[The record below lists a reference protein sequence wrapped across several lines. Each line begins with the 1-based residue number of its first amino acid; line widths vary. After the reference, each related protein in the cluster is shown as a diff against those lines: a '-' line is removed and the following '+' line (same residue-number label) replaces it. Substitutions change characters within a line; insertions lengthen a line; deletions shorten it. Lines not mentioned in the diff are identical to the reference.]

1 MKIVIPCM
9 IYMGSALMVYNIL
22 HYYLFA
28 RKMKKTGV
36 LEMRRT
42 FLYLPF
48 FLLVFFLIGYLITAL
63 FGNPTLMMGG
73 ILFGGSVFVF
83 LVLNVMIRIVR
94 YIQNDERR
102 ISAMYNEL
110 REELTSITKDRLAV
124 FRVNLTKD
132 IVEDRAGTDLYD
144 SDKTAQSYTD
154 LMLNRFPDLLIKP
167 ADRYGPGLFTREGLL
182 EHFQNGHN
190 AASETIYARRKSVR
204 NGYFLME
211 AALAQQP
218 VTGEVIAF
226 ITERD
231 YNRDMIDRVIWNKAL
246 SEEYDGI
253 AYIAS
258 GQLGVVL
265 YSDRPKRPDILLSG
279 DGEQDYA
286 DVVRRLVGAL
296 DLGTA
301 ENADELLNALK
312 LDKIERELSEKDAY
326 AVDFSYRAENVFFYK
341 RFTFFAA
348 DREAHFY
355 ALLISDTT
363 EIRREQEEQ
372 NRKLEE
378 ALERAKASSAAKTT
392 FLSNMSHDIR
402 TPMNAIIGFTNLA
415 RQSVDNPEKTRA
427 YLDKILTSS
436 NHLLSLIND
445 VLEMSRIES
454 GKIELENSS
463 CNLARLMEDF
473 QAMVAN
479 LAEAKNQ
486 ELTVDFSGVTDK
498 NIICDKLRLNQV
510 LLNLL
515 SNAVKYTPD
524 GGRVEV
530 RVLQKGG
537 AADGRGAYEFHVKD
551 NGIGMT
557 PEFAAHVF
565 EAFEREKTSTVS
577 GIQGTG
583 LGMAI
588 TKRIVDLM
596 EGSIEVV
603 TAPGEGTEFIVSVD
617 FAISAEETEE
627 NADKK
632 DDGIEIDFNG
642 KRLLLADDIAINR
655 EIAVATLE
663 MNGFLVEEADDGEKA
678 VRMVADSQPGYYDAV
693 LMDIQMPVMNGYDAA
708 RSIRLLE
715 NRQLASIPIIAM
727 TANAFEEDRKAAFE
741 AGMNGH
747 VAKPIDV
754 KTLIATLKEIL

>member
-9 IYMGSALMVYNIL
+9 IYLGSALMVYNIL
-22 HYYLFA
+22 HYYRFA

-63 FGNPTLMMGG
+63 FGNPTLVMGG

-83 LVLNVMIRIVR
+83 LILNVMIRIVG
-94 YIQNDERR
+94 YIQNDEHR
-102 ISAMYNEL
+102 INAMYNEL

-144 SDKTAQSYTD
+144 SDKTARTYTD

-167 ADRYGPGLFTREGLL
+167 AERYGPGLFTREGLL
-182 EHFQNGHN
+182 EHFRNGHN
-190 AASETIYARRKSVR
+190 TASETIYARRKSVR

-246 SEEYDGI
+246 SEEYDAI

-258 GQLGVVL
+258 GQLGTVL
-265 YSDRPKRPDILLSG
+265 SSGGRNHPEVLLST
-279 DGEQDYA
+279 DGETEYGEA
-286 DVVRRLVGAL
+286 VGRLVGSL
-296 DLGTA
+296 DLGP
-301 ENADELLNALK
+301 DSPGKLLDALT
-312 LDKIERELSEKDAY
+312 LERVERELSGKDAY
-326 AVDFSYRAENVFFYK
+326 AVDFSYRADGEIVYK

-355 ALLISDTT
+355 ALLVSDTT

-372 NRKLEE
+372 NRKLAE
-378 ALERAKASSAAKTT
+378 ALEQAKASSAAKTA

-415 RQSVDNPEKTRA
+415 RQCAGNPQKTRE
-427 YLDKILTSS
+427 YLEKIFTSS

-454 GKIELENSS
+454 GKIELENSP
-463 CNLARLMEDF
+463 CNLVRLVEDF
-473 QAMVAN
+473 HAMVAN
-479 LAEAKNQ
+479 LAEARNQ
-486 ELTVDFSGVTDK
+486 ELTVDSSGVKDG
-498 NIICDKLRLNQV
+498 NIVCDKLRLNQV

-530 RVLQKGG
+530 RISQKGRTP
-537 AADGRGAYEFHVKD
+537 DGRGVYEFRVKD

-577 GIQGTG
+577 RIQGTG

-588 TKRIVDLM
+588 TKKIVDLM
-596 EGSIEVV
+596 GGRIEVV
-603 TAPGEGTEFIVSVD
+603 TAPGKGTEFIVSVE
-617 FAISAEETEE
+617 FEISPEETERDT
-627 NADKK
+627 AKK
-632 DDGIEIDFNG
+632 DERPGLDFTG
-642 KRLLLADDIAINR
+642 KRLLLVDDMEINR
-655 EIAVATLE
+655 EIAVAVLE

-678 VRMVADSQPGYYDAV
+678 VSMVQASRPGYYDAV

-708 RSIRLLE
+708 RKIRRLD
-715 NRQLASIPIIAM
+715 NPRLAAVPIIAM
-727 TANAFEEDRKAAFE
+727 TANAFEEDRKAAFD

-754 KTLIATLKEIL
+754 KALIDTLKEIL

>member
-22 HYYLFA
+22 HYYRFA

-48 FLLVFFLIGYLITAL
+48 LLLVFFLIGYLITAL
-63 FGNPTLMMGG
+63 FGNPTLVMGG
-73 ILFGGSVFVF
+73 ILFGGSVFVS
-83 LVLNVMIRIVR
+83 LVLNVMIRIVG
-94 YIQNDERR
+94 YIRNDENR

-110 REELTSITKDRLAV
+110 RHELTSITKDRLAV

-144 SDKTAQSYTD
+144 SDKTARTYTD

-182 EHFQNGHN
+182 KHFQNGHN
-190 AASETIYARRKSVR
+190 VASETIYARRKSVR

-218 VTGEVIAF
+218 ITGEVIAF

-246 SEEYDGI
+246 SEEYDEI
-253 AYIAS
+253 AYVAS

-265 YSDRPKRPDILLSG
+265 HSDRRKRLDLLLSG
-279 DGEQDYA
+279 DEENDYEDA
-286 DVVRRLVGAL
+286 VRRLLGAL
-296 DLGTA
+296 DLGT
-301 ENADELLNALK
+301 ENPDKLLDALK
-312 LDKIERELSEKDAY
+312 LERVERELSDKDAY
-326 AVDFSYRAENVFFYK
+326 AVDFSYHTDEGVLYK
-341 RFTFFAA
+341 RLTFFAA

-372 NRKLEE
+372 KQKLEE

-415 RQSVDNPEKTRA
+415 RQSVDNQAKTRE

-454 GKIELENSS
+454 GKIELENSP
-463 CNLARLMEDF
+463 CNLARLAEDVH
-473 QAMVAN
+473 AMVAN

-486 ELTVDFSGVTDK
+486 ELTADFVGVTDE
-498 NIICDKLRLNQV
+498 NVICDKLRLNQV
-510 LLNLL
+510 LLNLI

-524 GGRVEV
+524 GGKIAV
-530 RVLQKGG
+530 RISQKGRT
-537 AADGRGAYEFHVKD
+537 ADGRGLYEFDVKD

-603 TAPGEGTEFIVSVD
+603 TAPGAGTEFIVSVAFD
-617 FAISAEETEE
+617 IAPEETERDAE
-627 NADKK
+627 KK
-632 DDGIEIDFNG
+632 GDSPKIDFTG
-642 KRLLLADDIAINR
+642 KRLLLADDIEINR
-655 EIAVATLE
+655 EIAVAALE

-678 VRMVADSQPGYYDAV
+678 VNMVADSQPGYYDAV

-708 RSIRLLE
+708 RKIRSLE
-715 NRQLASIPIIAM
+715 NRRLAAIPIVAM
-727 TANAFEEDRKAAFE
+727 TANAFEEDRKAAFD

-754 KTLIATLKEIL
+754 KALMDTLKEIL

>member
-9 IYMGSALMVYNIL
+9 IYLGSALMVYNIL
-22 HYYLFA
+22 HYYRFA

-63 FGNPTLMMGG
+63 FGNPTLVMGG

-83 LVLNVMIRIVR
+83 LILNVMIRIVG
-94 YIQNDERR
+94 YIQNDEHR
-102 ISAMYNEL
+102 INAMYNEL

-144 SDKTAQSYTD
+144 SDKTARTYTD

-167 ADRYGPGLFTREGLL
+167 AERYGPGLFTREGLL
-182 EHFQNGHN
+182 KHFQNGHN
-190 AASETIYARRKSVR
+190 TASETIYARRKSVR

-246 SEEYDGI
+246 SEEYDAI

-258 GQLGVVL
+258 GQLGTVL
-265 YSDRPKRPDILLSG
+265 SSGERNHPDVLLSG
-279 DGEQDYA
+279 DGETEYGEA
-286 DVVRRLVGAL
+286 VGRLVSSL
-296 DLGTA
+296 DLG
-301 ENADELLNALK
+301 ADSPDRLLDALK
-312 LDKIERELSEKDAY
+312 LERVERELSDKDAY
-326 AVDFSYRAENVFFYK
+326 AVDFSYHADSEIVYK

-372 NRKLEE
+372 NRRLEE
-378 ALERAKASSAAKTT
+378 ALEQAKASSAAKTA

-415 RQSVDNPEKTRA
+415 RQCAGNPGKTRE
-427 YLDKILTSS
+427 YLEKILTSS

-454 GKIELENSS
+454 GKIELANSP
-463 CNLARLMEDF
+463 CNLARLVEDF
-473 QAMVAN
+473 HAMVVN

-486 ELTVDFSGVTDK
+486 ELTVDFSGVTNK
-498 NIICDKLRLNQV
+498 NVICDKLRLNQV

-530 RVLQKGG
+530 RISQKGRTPG
-537 AADGRGAYEFHVKD
+537 GRGVYEFRVKD

-588 TKRIVDLM
+588 TKKIVDLM
-596 EGSIEVV
+596 GGSIEVV
-603 TAPGEGTEFIVSVD
+603 TAPGKGTEFIVSVE
-617 FAISAEETEE
+617 FEISPEETEPD
-627 NADKK
+627 AAKK
-632 DDGIEIDFNG
+632 DESPEPDFTG
-642 KRLLLADDIAINR
+642 KRLLLVDDMEINR
-655 EIAVATLE
+655 EIAVAVLE

-678 VRMVADSQPGYYDAV
+678 VSMVQASRPGYYDAV

-708 RSIRLLE
+708 RKIRLLE
-715 NRQLASIPIIAM
+715 NRNLAGIPIIAM

-754 KTLIATLKEIL
+754 KALINTLKGIL

>member
-1 MKIVIPCM
+1 MKIIIPCM
-9 IYMGSALMVYNIL
+9 IYLGSALMVYNIL
-22 HYYLFA
+22 HYYRFA
-28 RKMKKTGV
+28 QNMKKTEA

-63 FGNPTLMMGG
+63 FGNPNLVMGG

-83 LVLNVMIRIVR
+83 LVLNVMIRIVNH
-94 YIQNDERR
+94 IHNDENR

-110 REELTSITKDRLAV
+110 RQELASITKDRLAV

-144 SDKTAQSYTD
+144 SDKTAKTYTD
-154 LMLNRFPDLLIKP
+154 LMLNRFPDMLIKP

-190 AASETIYARRKSVR
+190 TASETIYARRKSVR

-231 YNRDMIDRVIWNKAL
+231 YNRDMIDRAIWDKAL
-246 SEEYDGI
+246 SEEYDAI
-253 AYIAS
+253 AYVAS
-258 GQLGVVL
+258 GQLGAAL
-265 YSDRPKRPDILLSG
+265 RNEGRDCLETLLSG
-279 DGEQDYA
+279 DGETDYEDA
-286 DVVRRLVGAL
+286 VRRLAGAL
-296 DLGTA
+296 NLEPPETPGK
-301 ENADELLNALK
+301 LLDALK
-312 LDKIERELSEKDAY
+312 LDTIEAELSDKDAY
-326 AVDFSYRAENVFFYK
+326 TVDFSYRTEDRILYK

-348 DREAHFY
+348 DREARFY

-372 NRKLEE
+372 NRKLEA
-378 ALERAKASSAAKTT
+378 ALKQAKASSAAKTT

-402 TPMNAIIGFTNLA
+402 TPMNAIIGFANLA
-415 RQSVDNPEKTRA
+415 RQGVENPGKTRE

-436 NHLLSLIND
+436 NHLLALIND

-454 GKIELENSS
+454 GKIELENAS
-463 CNLARLMEDF
+463 CNLARLAEDVH
-473 QAMVAN
+473 AMVAN

-486 ELTVDFSGVTDK
+486 RLTVDFSGVADT
-498 NIICDKLRLNQV
+498 NVICDKLRLNQV

-524 GGRVEV
+524 GGNIEV
-530 RVLQKGG
+530 RISQTGRT
-537 AADGRGAYEFHVKD
+537 ADGRGAYEFRVRD
-551 NGIGMT
+551 NGIGMAL
-557 PEFAAHVF
+557 EFAAHVF

-596 EGSIEVV
+596 KGTIEVV
-603 TAPGEGTEFIVSVD
+603 TAPGKGTEFVVRVA
-617 FAISAEETEE
+617 FEISPEEAEPDAANQDE
-627 NADKK
+627 
-632 DDGIEIDFNG
+632 GPEIDFAG
-642 KRLLLADDIAINR
+642 KRLLLADDIEINR
-655 EIAVATLE
+655 EIAVAALE
-663 MNGFLVEEADDGEKA
+663 MNGFLVEEADNGEKA
-678 VRMVADSQPGYYDAV
+678 LRMVADSQPGYYDAV

-708 RSIRLLE
+708 RKIRALE
-715 NRQLASIPIIAM
+715 NQRLASIPIIAM

-747 VAKPIDV
+747 IAKPIDV
-754 KTLIATLKEIL
+754 NALMATLKANL

>member
-1 MKIVIPCM
+1 MKIIIPCM
-9 IYMGSALMVYNIL
+9 IYLGSALMVYNIL
-22 HYYLFA
+22 HYYRFA
-28 RKMKKTGV
+28 QNMKKTEA

-63 FGNPTLMMGG
+63 FGNPNLVMGG

-83 LVLNVMIRIVR
+83 LVLNVMIRIVNH
-94 YIQNDERR
+94 IHNDENR

-110 REELTSITKDRLAV
+110 RQELASITKDRLAV

-144 SDKTAQSYTD
+144 SDKTAKTYTD
-154 LMLNRFPDLLIKP
+154 LMLNRFPDMLIKP

-190 AASETIYARRKSVR
+190 TASETIYARRKSVR

-231 YNRDMIDRVIWNKAL
+231 YNRDMIDRAIWDKAL
-246 SEEYDGI
+246 SEEYDAI
-253 AYIAS
+253 AYVAS
-258 GQLGVVL
+258 GQLGAAL
-265 YSDRPKRPDILLSG
+265 RNEGRDCLETLLSG
-279 DGEQDYA
+279 DGETDYEDA
-286 DVVRRLVGAL
+286 VRRLAGAL
-296 DLGTA
+296 NLEPPETPGK
-301 ENADELLNALK
+301 LLDALK
-312 LDKIERELSEKDAY
+312 LDTIEAELSDKDAY
-326 AVDFSYRAENVFFYK
+326 TVDFSYRTEDRILYK

-348 DREAHFY
+348 DREARFY

-372 NRKLEE
+372 NRKLEA
-378 ALERAKASSAAKTT
+378 ALKQAKASSAAKTT

-402 TPMNAIIGFTNLA
+402 TPMNAIIGFANLA
-415 RQSVDNPEKTRA
+415 RQGVENPGKTRE

-436 NHLLSLIND
+436 NHLLALIND

-454 GKIELENSS
+454 GKIELENAS
-463 CNLARLMEDF
+463 CNLARLAEDVH
-473 QAMVAN
+473 AMVAN

-486 ELTVDFSGVTDK
+486 RLTVDFSGVADT
-498 NIICDKLRLNQV
+498 NVICDKLRLNQV

-524 GGRVEV
+524 GGNIEV
-530 RVLQKGG
+530 RISQTGRT
-537 AADGRGAYEFHVKD
+537 ADGRGAYEFRVRD
-551 NGIGMT
+551 NGIGMA

-596 EGSIEVV
+596 KGTIEVV
-603 TAPGEGTEFIVSVD
+603 TAPGKGTEFVVRVA
-617 FAISAEETEE
+617 FEISPEEAEPDAANQDE
-627 NADKK
+627 
-632 DDGIEIDFNG
+632 GPEIDFAG
-642 KRLLLADDIAINR
+642 KRLLLADDIEINR
-655 EIAVATLE
+655 EIAVAALE
-663 MNGFLVEEADDGEKA
+663 MNGFLVEEADNGEKA
-678 VRMVADSQPGYYDAV
+678 LRMVADSQPGYYDAV

-708 RSIRLLE
+708 RKIRALE
-715 NRQLASIPIIAM
+715 NQRLASIPIIAM

-747 VAKPIDV
+747 IAKPIDV
-754 KTLIATLKEIL
+754 NALMATLKANL